1 MSRNSFSCLIRR
13 RWKKE
18 DLATDFI
25 CGMRERKESK
35 VKPKLW
41 MREEGASERF
51 IEISVE
57 ERDSIGR
64 NDLLKYIRSNFER
77 LIRVSYEM
85 YNV

>member
-1 MSRNSFSCLIRR
+1 
-13 RWKKE
+13 
-18 DLATDFI
+18 
-25 CGMRERKESK
+25 
-35 VKPKLW
+35 

-77 LIRVSYEM
+77 LIQVSYEM